1 MILEQRMIEA
11 NGDFFSGEIK
21 KNFQQRKEEVY

>member
-1 MILEQRMIEA
+1 MMEA
-11 NGDFFSGEIK
+11 NGDFFSGETK